1 MKQFDDIFREKVN
14 TAFSNSD
21 YSHLADAGWKAFV
34 KKQKG
39 GKKLAIII
47 PFWAK
52 AATVALFISAG
63 GVLLY
68 KYQNDRELVIA
79 SYESHPDTKVNSEK
93 ISSDKGKSEKLRKTD
108 SETVL
113 QSEGNKP
120 ENIIVAQFVPQSES
134 HIFKQQ
140 SLRNENEYEN
150 VTGDVD
156 TVSKDNME
164 SSSVNGENPGP
175 EIAKA
180 NPLVSANPAEETV
193 NERKTSLIAGFSGIM
208 SEAGNMSS
216 VTPGVSVGFFV
227 DQKITRRISF
237 RPGLALAKFA
247 YGTVNVATSKVMY
260 GAPADLSNSQASF
273 DSYENKLD
281 IVTMEIPMN
290 MVFTILEKGKSS
302 LFLSAGASTVVYLNQ
317 KFSGNYSGVF
327 TNKYYD
333 AVSGTY
339 SNSTST
345 QSFRVASEEKAFSHV
360 DYFGLANI
368 SAGYVLP
375 VGKSRMLVEP
385 FIQLP
390 VSELTSLDLK
400 IRNGGLSLKFLFG
413 H

>member
-93 ISSDKGKSEKLRKTD
+93 ISSDEGKSEKPRSNA
-108 SETVL
+108 SEKVL
-113 QSEGNKP
+113 QSIGNKP
-120 ENIIVAQFVPQSES
+120 EKMTVAQSVPQPES
-134 HIFKQQ
+134 QIFKEQPV
-140 SLRNENEYEN
+140 RDEDEYEN
-150 VTGDVD
+150 AVVPKD
-156 TVSKDNME
+156 TVKYERKESTQADNENTSPRIAIADPLLADISSEE
-164 SSSVNGENPGP
+164 SEV
-175 EIAKA
+175 
-180 NPLVSANPAEETV
+180 
-193 NERKTSLIAGFSGIM
+193 ERKTSLIAGFSGIM

-400 IRNGGLSLKFLFG
+400 IRNGGLSLKFSFG
-413 H
+413 R